1 MGAALE
7 LLSEMT
13 KLFAI
18 AALAGLGLTATA
30 TPAQANTVCYWEN
43 GRQVCASRNVHVS
56 PRRNVDVRVNGN
68 TGGAAVRVQGPA
80 GTRVRVYR

>member
-1 MGAALE
+1 
-7 LLSEMT
+7 MT
-13 KLFAI
+13 KLLAI

-30 TPAQANTVCYWEN
+30 TPSQANSVCYWEN
-43 GRQVCASRNVHVS
+43 GRQICAS
-56 PRRNVDVRVNGN
+56 RNVDVRVNGN

>member
-1 MGAALE
+1 
-7 LLSEMT
+7 MT
-13 KLFAI
+13 KLLAI
-18 AALAGLGLTATA
+18 AALAGLGLTATSSH
-30 TPAQANTVCYWEN
+30 ANSVCYWEN
-43 GRQVCASRNVHVS
+43 GRQICASRNVA

>member
-1 MGAALE
+1 
-7 LLSEMT
+7 MT
-13 KLFAI
+13 KLLAI

-30 TPAQANTVCYWEN
+30 TPSHANSVCYWEN
-43 GRQVCASRNVHVS
+43 GRQMCASRNVA

-68 TGGAAVRVQGPA
+68 TGGGAVRVQGPA

>member
-30 TPAQANTVCYWEN
+30 IPAQANTVCYWEN
-43 GRQVCASRNVHVS
+43 GRQICASRNVA

>member
-1 MGAALE
+1 
-7 LLSEMT
+7 MT
-13 KLFAI
+13 KLLAI
-18 AALAGLGLTATA
+18 AALAGLGLTAT
-30 TPAQANTVCYWEN
+30 PSHANSVCYWEN
-43 GRQVCASRNVHVS
+43 GRQICASRNVA